1 MKKSIFILL
10 YLCLYAGAYADTFT
24 IRFGKGAECTGFNI
38 CGITTGPVKEYN
50 EAVVDVTVTKN
61 KHKQFAIQRKDLTDR
76 AYFKFF
82 PTGVFVMDGDYT
94 LPQEICAQLHLDS
107 YTIHSGRYEI
117 STDNTQYL
125 IVF

>member
-10 YLCLYAGAYADTFT
+10 YLCLYSVNYANTFT
-24 IRFGKGAECTGFNI
+24 IRFGKGTECTGFNI
-38 CGITTGPVKEYN
+38 CGISMDSVKEYN

-61 KHKQFAIQRKDLTDR
+61 KHIQFAIQRRDLTDR
-76 AYFKFF
+76 VYFKFF
-82 PTGVFVMDGDYT
+82 STGVFVMDGDYN
-94 LPQEICAQLHLDS
+94 LPQEICNQLHIDS

-117 STDNTQYL
+117 ATDNTQYL